1 MSLRFVV
8 LVHGLPEEYK
18 QTYDRNKTSDLKSV
32 THSKFDPSL
41 QTSDGNLDEK

>member
-18 QTYDRNKTSDLKSV
+18 QTYDKTKTSDLKSI
-32 THSKFDPSL
+32 THSKFDGSKSNEP
-41 QTSDGNLDEK
+41 NLE